1 MKTLK
6 LALILVPFKE
16 RVFDTI
22 SIPLGLAWLNSFLK
36 KEFNEKI
43 HIDNFDF
50 LLEPDTEDA
59 FFDKVKNN
67 FYDFIGIQAHSD
79 VTVNETIRIAKTC
92 KSFAPDTPIIMGGN
106 AATFLPDLFFSNNC
120 VDFIVLSEGEV
131 AFSLLIKK
139 LISDE
144 KKFSD
149 IPGIIYKEGESLQK
163 TANGIFINNLDEI
176 PLPNREAF
184 NWKKYPQWSVITSR
198 GCPYSCIYCSSTA
211 FWKNKIRFRSA
222 KNVFEE
228 LIQLKEKFGAEK
240 FYFLDDTFGANKNI
254 TSELLNLIIDSKYN
268 FNWACLTRGD
278 VVDKPL
284 LELFKKAGCI
294 EIHYGLES
302 SSKKTQS
309 LIGKSLSIKKLT
321 DAIKW
326 TKELEIPVKL
336 SAIIGLPGET
346 KKDVINTI
354 EFAFSQQP
362 DEIQFY
368 PLTTYIG
375 TDVNNSLEKYNVKIL
390 QQDISKW
397 IKNAEN
403 PQMETNLLSK
413 DDIIDLCKLAVSK
426 FKEVGY
432 SWIPHDIPPQKVGK
446 KKVIKTVFAPIQNLE
461 KSNYE

>member
-36 KEFNEKI
+36 KELKDLI

-50 LLEPDTEDA
+50 LLEPETENI
-59 FFDKVKNN
+59 FFNKVKSNY
-67 FYDFIGIQAHSD
+67 YDFIGIQAHSN
-79 VTVNETIRIAKTC
+79 VTVNESIRIAKAC
-92 KSFAPDTPIIMGGN
+92 KLFAPNVPIAMGGN

-120 VDFIVLSEGEV
+120 VDFIILNEGEI
-131 AFSLLIKK
+131 AFAMLLKTI
-139 LISDE
+139 ISHE
-144 KKFSD
+144 NKFSD
-149 IPGIIYKEGESLQK
+149 IPGIIYKERGSLKQ

-176 PLPNREAF
+176 PLPDRESF

-198 GCPYSCIYCSSTA
+198 GCPHKCIYCSSTS

-228 LIQLKEKFGAEK
+228 LIQLKEIFCAER
-240 FYFLDDTFGANKNI
+240 FYFLDDTFGSNKLI
-254 TSELLNLIIDSKYN
+254 TCELLNLIIDSKFN
-268 FNWACLTRGD
+268 FKWACLTRGD

-302 SSKKTQS
+302 SSEKTQ
-309 LIGKSLSIKKLT
+309 LMIGKSLPIKKIKN
-321 DAIKW
+321 AIQW
-326 TKELEIPVKL
+326 TKELGIPVKL
-336 SAIIGLPGET
+336 SAIIGLPRET

-362 DEIQFY
+362 DEMQFY

-375 TDVNNSLEKYNVKIL
+375 TEVNNNLEKYNVKIL

-403 PQMETNLLSK
+403 PLMETNLLSRN
-413 DDIIDLCKLAVSK
+413 DIIDLCKFAVLK
-426 FKEVGY
+426 FKEGGY
-432 SWIPHDIPPQKVGK
+432 SWIPHDVPPRKLGI